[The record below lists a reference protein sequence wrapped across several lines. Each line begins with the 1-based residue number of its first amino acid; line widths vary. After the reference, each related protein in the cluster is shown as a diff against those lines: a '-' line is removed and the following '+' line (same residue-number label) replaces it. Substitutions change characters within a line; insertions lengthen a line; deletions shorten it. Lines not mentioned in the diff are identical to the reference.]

1 MTEFSR
7 IYRLAICCALA
18 IAAAACSSEPE
29 EATPTE
35 RDPAADVNV
44 GTFQAGSGETPTDE
58 ATATD
63 LAIGEPGVVPAAFRG
78 VWDYQDGT
86 CMASSDLRVEIGTE
100 RMEFYE
106 SVGEVTD
113 VRRIDANTVDITMA
127 MEGEGE
133 RWTVDRRF
141 RLSNN
146 GRTLTPLPIESD
158 GEFEPMPLKRC
169 TQ

>member
-1 MTEFSR
+1 MFRRSM
-7 IYRLAICCALA
+7 CCALA
-18 IAAAACSSEPE
+18 LTAAACSSEPE

-35 RDPAADVNV
+35 RDPGADVNV
-44 GTFQAGSGETPTDE
+44 GTFQAGKGQASTDDE
-58 ATATD
+58 TATD

-78 VWDYQDGT
+78 VWDYEGGT

-113 VRRIDANTVDITMA
+113 VKRVDANTVDITMA

-133 RWTVDRRF
+133 RWTIDRRF